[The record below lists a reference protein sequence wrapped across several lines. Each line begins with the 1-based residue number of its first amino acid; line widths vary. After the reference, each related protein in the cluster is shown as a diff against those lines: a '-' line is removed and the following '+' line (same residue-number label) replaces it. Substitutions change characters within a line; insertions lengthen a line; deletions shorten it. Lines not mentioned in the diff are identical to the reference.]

1 MNFRRLR
8 FSEKATG
15 TLVRKLDV
23 QVTNLTKNVET
34 EDTGLVVFSNVE
46 GSVYMAMELV
56 EFNKRYVE
64 NWVSKEELGLE
75 APEDEPETPL
85 EKLNDFIDD
94 VQETVTDIVDE
105 VKEGISDVAEDI
117 KDVANDVK
125 ETVEDIKDILD
136 GDNETKEVKPR
147 AKKKATTKKK

>member
-64 NWVSKEELGLE
+64 NWLSKKELGLE
-75 APEDEPETPL
+75 ESETPL

-136 GDNETKEVKPR
+136 GDNETKEVKPK